1 MKKKDEKEFV
11 PSCGH
16 CQNYF
21 LYKRIKSII
30 GKGEKINLTNLFEF
44 NSSSSQPNESSHNI
58 GGRLVYTKNGNF
70 LFLQE
75 NIMNKSSN
83 PRFVLIPCEISGKF
97 RSNIMLKCCE
107 TEFSFVSCW
116 IIIRNWAIVKMKTGE
131 PNAPLRSILLSR
143 HLNPSKFQD
152 ESTTFKILRKRLLC
166 FSASTA
172 FWIPYT
178 FSNEEN
184 IVNGLKGIQITG
196 IITHISTVVMHK
208 GNNNMTSTNMIV
220 NDEKASMTSGSE
232 ISDSE
237 EIHSK
242 SQINKFG
249 IDEILRPSENSVCE
263 LSFSIV
269 IKSISNNQE
278 FVIFFPG
285 VNLSIN
291 RFVLEWRNIY
301 RFENV
306 IAGSVSIHNFGE
318 SSREKKCLI
327 ANKCTSIIAEPVTE
341 DISRTI
347 SETPKLIQIEK
358 VLGFGV
364 YEIKTNKIPIKL
376 FLQNSNIHETS
387 LGCSISKGSIL
398 WVRNFRVITKEFGD
412 RSLPIG
418 IVIEPSSDWGLERHS
433 KFAIEKVT
441 PLKKTI
447 WENLPLHIQTIGHE
461 YLEFNNFNSE
471 IHNNPEIVFHHPWD
485 IRNLCYL
492 HYSLYV
498 DLFNLVRT
506 SADKSQVL
514 PILLVQIISNQ
525 KSASPISV
533 SKDFEIKYPDG
544 TTTPQSSCSLTC
556 SNCLHFQN
564 KITHPSQTVELK
576 SKDSQQCPISCT
588 DTLFGLWKIASIEE
602 WVDLIKSLEISQKL
616 SLGNSFSSNIT
627 LYIEYLYYIRGDI
640 KKLLIYQENQKND
653 KTSDVSN
660 NVNSL
665 RCSFIAEESFPVYIG
680 FFGHFLAEVIME
692 KAFESNAWIS
702 NVYFIKTPSLYDSK
716 NNYYPL
722 FIDCNSE
729 VNFLFNSNCSKYCFE
744 KKFVFIKKAM
754 LRLYNQRISFFVKI
768 SDIVCINF
776 ENCFLK
782 PPISQVIPSGNQIR
796 GILLFI
802 CDKEI
807 QSSVEGC
814 KQYLHCLPFFK
825 TYSKLS
831 KLGIQFDKNEIIES
845 QIEKFQVPPN
855 WYSFTSVS
863 RFVLILD
870 RPILQNSEV
879 LLSEIQEKEFFEAIN
894 TFDNEK
900 IEHLMIKEL
909 VFPSQFSSDAINF
922 DKTKSYIEIKLLGNN
937 NESILW
943 PESLKSPF
951 SYKFETNIQ
960 ANQGS
965 YTVFDIKHW
974 TEYLF
979 EWQVLS
985 RRSSIIY
992 RSTKVA
998 RSEIINFFTSF
1009 YQQIS
1014 LEYDND
1020 SEIQISLES
1029 VKILDII
1036 HFVGLNPNNKY
1047 GRWSIIRVTTD
1058 LSTKFKPGTTNLQS
1072 IYLIA
1077 DPPWN
1082 SGWIDIWFSE
1092 EDALTHDIK
1101 LLLPGETASFTNIR
1115 VEKLVNSFPPLSPV
1129 SNIMISVLDESFE
1142 FPGQDKSI
1150 YFNIYDQSQTKL
1162 EKTTFSDFNQAQTER
1177 KKTGN
1182 TLSIFNN
1189 GAIIFRTSIQNAM
1202 IKRNKAQIYSSSQ
1215 NFNNPGKDLFF
1226 SYLYFSPTSISDVVS
1241 YYHFDPGYQEYIQ
1254 KIHWKTCDPWIDKFL
1269 ILNGP
1274 KKIEKESND
1283 NKKDESSKPVNSLS
1297 QSKNLNNSHQIFNI
1311 HIIPNPYILA
1321 PDGAPITQNF
1331 LSLMKTNHTYF
1342 IAFNRAYCIDTEIST
1357 DISQINFNPS
1367 FSPILNFDKF
1377 KSIDPDLVFSLKS
1390 SILHIQQISLSWFC
1404 LNCLQTIVG
1413 DSVCLCGVDIGK
1425 SSLWKSLAI
1434 YLIGAL
1440 EIETTDSM
1448 PKILPFTMSNWNVIK
1463 LLAYVDKIGDQEIES
1478 KILYNRIIELADII
1492 WNHMESLNNSLGIQ
1506 TIYSFG
1512 KAPTNCEFL
1521 SSMED
1526 NSEEC
1531 KPVGIIG
1538 QVQLFDNDKA
1548 LNIPTDPISNL
1559 EMEVC
1564 LRCVQSSNKNTLSYI
1579 YLHVIRWKVRN
1590 TKLEL
1595 EEKLKNINFQLDLE
1609 I

>member
-21 LYKRIKSII
+21 FYKRIKSII
-30 GKGEKINLTNLFEF
+30 GKGEKINLTNLFDC
-44 NSSSSQPNESSHNI
+44 NSSFNQPNESIHSI

-97 RSNIMLKCCE
+97 RSNIMLRCCE
-107 TEFSFVSCW
+107 TEFLFVSCW
-116 IIIRNWAIVKMKTGE
+116 IIIRNWAIVKIKTGE

-143 HLNPSKFQD
+143 HLNPSRLQD
-152 ESTTFKILRKRLLC
+152 ESANVKVLRKRLLC

-172 FWIPYT
+172 SWIPCT

-184 IVNGLKGIQITG
+184 IVNGLKGIQIAG
-196 IITHISTVVMHK
+196 IITYISTVIMHK
-208 GNNNMTSTNMIV
+208 GNNCMNSRNVLV
-220 NDEKASMTSGSE
+220 NDGKASMTSGSE
-232 ISDSE
+232 TSDSE
-237 EIHSK
+237 EIQSN

-249 IDEILRPSENSVCE
+249 IDEILRPSENSLCE

-291 RFVLEWRNIY
+291 RFVLGWRNIY
-301 RFENV
+301 RFENL
-306 IAGSVSIHNFGE
+306 IPGSVSIHNFGE
-318 SSREKKCLI
+318 SPREKKCLI
-327 ANKCTSIIAEPVTE
+327 ANKFTSIVAEPITE
-341 DISRTI
+341 DISRPI

-358 VLGFGV
+358 VLGFGL
-364 YEIKTNKIPIKL
+364 YEIKTSQIPIKL

-398 WVRNFRVITKEFGD
+398 WVRNFRVITKEFQD
-412 RSLPIG
+412 RSFQIG

-433 KFAIEKVT
+433 KFTKEKVT
-441 PLKKTI
+441 ALKKTI

-461 YLEFNNFNSE
+461 YLEFNQFNSE
-471 IHNNPEIVFHHPWD
+471 IHSNPEIIFNHPWD

-498 DLFNLVRT
+498 DLFNLVGT
-506 SADKSQVL
+506 SPNKSQVL
-514 PILLVQIISNQ
+514 PILLVQIVSNQ
-525 KSASPISV
+525 KSGSPILV

-544 TTTPQSSCSLTC
+544 TTTPRNSCSLTC
-556 SNCLHFQN
+556 INCLDFQN

-576 SKDSQQCPISCT
+576 SKNLQQRPISCI
-588 DTLFGLWKIASIEE
+588 DTMFGLWKIASIEE

-627 LYIEYLYYIRGDI
+627 LCIEYLYYIRGDI
-640 KKLLIYQENQKND
+640 RKLSIYPKNQKND
-653 KTSDVSN
+653 KTSNVSS

-665 RCSFIAEESFPVYIG
+665 RCAFIAEESFPVYMG
-680 FFGHFLAEVIME
+680 SFGHFLAEVIME
-692 KAFESNAWIS
+692 KVFESNAWIS
-702 NVYFIKTPSLYDSK
+702 NVYFIKTPSLNDSK

-729 VNFLFNSNCSKYCFE
+729 VNFSFNSNCSKYCFE
-744 KKFVFIKKAM
+744 KKFLFIKKAM
-754 LRLYNQRISFFVKI
+754 IRLYNQRISFFVKI
-768 SDIVCINF
+768 SDIICINF

-782 PPISQVIPSGNQIR
+782 PPISQEIPSGNQVR

-831 KLGIQFDKNEIIES
+831 KLGIQFDKSEIIES
-845 QIEKFQVPPN
+845 QIEIFQVPLN

-863 RFVLILD
+863 RFVLIFD
-870 RPILQNSEV
+870 RPILQNSQV

-894 TFDNEK
+894 KFDNEK

-909 VFPSQFSSDAINF
+909 VFPSQFSSDAMNF

-943 PESLKSPF
+943 PECLKSPF
-951 SYKFETNIQ
+951 SYKFETNTQ
-960 ANQGS
+960 VNQDS
-965 YTVFDIKHW
+965 YTVYDIKHW

-979 EWQVLS
+979 EWQVFS
-985 RRSSIIY
+985 RRNSIIY
-992 RSTKVA
+992 SSTRAA
-998 RSEIINFFTSF
+998 RNELTNIFTSF
-1009 YQQIS
+1009 YKELS
-1014 LEYDND
+1014 LEYEND

-1047 GRWSIIRVTTD
+1047 GCWSIIRVTTD
-1058 LSTKFKPGTTNLQS
+1058 LSTKFKPGATNLQS

-1082 SGWIDIWFSE
+1082 SGWIDIWLSE
-1092 EDALTHDIK
+1092 EEALTHDIK
-1101 LLLPGETASFTNIR
+1101 LLFPGETVSFTNIR

-1162 EKTTFSDFNQAQTER
+1162 EKSAFSDYNQAQTER
-1177 KKTGN
+1177 KKAGN

-1189 GAIIFRTSIQNAM
+1189 GAIIFRISIQNAM
-1202 IKRNKAQIYSSSQ
+1202 IERNKAQIYSNSQ
-1215 NFNNPGKDLFF
+1215 NFNNPAKDLFF
-1226 SYLYFSPTSISDVVS
+1226 SYLYFSLTSTSDVVS

-1254 KIHWKTCDPWIDKFL
+1254 KSHGKRCDPWFNKFS
-1269 ILNGP
+1269 ILNEP
-1274 KKIEKESND
+1274 KKSEKKPNND
-1283 NKKDESSKPVNSLS
+1283 KKGESSKPVNSLL
-1297 QSKNLNNSHQIFNI
+1297 QSKNFYDSHQIFNI
-1311 HIIPNPYILA
+1311 HKTPNPYILA
-1321 PDGAPITQNF
+1321 PDGAPITKNF
-1331 LSLMKTNHTYF
+1331 LSLMKTNHAYF
-1342 IAFNRAYCIDTEIST
+1342 ITFNRAYCIDTEIST

-1367 FSPILNFDKF
+1367 FSPILKFDGF

-1404 LNCLQTIVG
+1404 LNCLKTIIG

-1425 SSLWKSLAI
+1425 SSFWKSLTI

-1440 EIETTDSM
+1440 EIEETDSI

-1463 LLAYVDKIGDQEIES
+1463 LLAYVDKIDDPEIDS
-1478 KILYNRIIELADII
+1478 KILYNRIIEIADII
-1492 WNHMESLNNSLGIQ
+1492 WNHMEGLNNSIGIQ
-1506 TIYSFG
+1506 TLFSFG

-1521 SSMED
+1521 SSTED

-1531 KPVGIIG
+1531 SPVGIIG
-1538 QVQLFDNDKA
+1538 QVQLFENDKA

-1564 LRCVQSSNKNTLSYI
+1564 LRSVQSSNKNTLSYI

-1595 EEKLKNINFQLDLE
+1595 EEKLKNINFSF
-1609 I
+1609 